1 MRAIVDFA
9 DVAVTSV
16 RYEAGEGGVG
26 ELWLAGERVVHHD
39 LPRPDLAGGARS
51 RAPNRP
57 QGTAG
62 LPGESV
68 SGDSARDRDGFAPN
82 LVRRLRRF
90 FAGDAV
96 DFRDV
101 ALDLDRLSGFHREL
115 AGALRAVPRGEVVT
129 YGELAALAGRPGAA
143 RAAGT
148 FCARNRFA
156 VFVPCHRVVAAGG
169 IGGYGPLGLDYK
181 RRLLAL
187 EHVAL

>member
-1 MRAIVDFA
+1 
-9 DVAVTSV
+9 VTSV
-16 RYEAGEGGVG
+16 HYEAGEWGVG

-39 LPRPDLAGGARS
+39 LPRPDLAGGAGG

-57 QGTAG
+57 QGTAR
-62 LPGESV
+62 LPGDSV
-68 SGDSARDRDGFAPN
+68 LPVSTRNGDDFGTN
-82 LVRRLRRF
+82 LVTRLRRF
-90 FAGDAV
+90 FAGEPV
-96 DFRDV
+96 EFGDV
-101 ALDLDRLSGFHREL
+101 ALDLDGLSGFHL
-115 AGALRAVPRGEVVT
+115 ALLDILRAVPRGEVVT

-169 IGGYGPLGLDYK
+169 IGGYGSLGLDYK